1 MSNSDVT
8 NDYYHIYWVESAE
21 KPDGKKLKK
30 EKCLS
35 VSVGKG
41 TIFRV
46 KILKSVL
53 VELVVWQIS
62 FDLLRERLKKIWP
75 AYLQI
80 DAWLAAGEKK
90 AHGSTSKQNSYLWD
104 GGYIYI
110 LESIWRIYFHP
121 SELQLFLIPVNLF
134 FSGI

>member
-62 FDLLRERLKKIWP
+62 FDLLRERLKKFGQLICKLMLDW
-75 AYLQI
+75 QQ
-80 DAWLAAGEKK
+80 EKKK
-90 AHGSTSKQNSYLWD
+90 AHSSTSKQNSYLWD